1 MAAEAGARRL
11 ATMSTLGIV
20 LIVIAAVLVVL
31 LAGGLAGAARRR
43 KDYAHRYERNIAQA
57 DRALEQ
63 ARAAD
68 KGWDRPAI
76 EAAAREALAAERPG
90 WEYIDLALVLVDDRP
105 GIEEDRAH
113 FIAGGDDG
121 EARVVL
127 VRRDSGWALE
137 RVDFHAPEEQD
148 PTRETS
154 PAA

>member
-1 MAAEAGARRL
+1 MAVQAAARRL
-11 ATMSTLGIV
+11 ASMSTLGIV
-20 LIVIAAVLVVL
+20 LIVIAAVFVLL
-31 LAGGLAGAARRR
+31 LAGGFAGAARRR
-43 KDYAHRYERNIAQA
+43 RDQAHHYERNIAQA

-68 KGWDRPAI
+68 KGWDRGSL

-90 WEYIDLALVLVDDRP
+90 WQYTHLALVLVDDRP
-105 GIEEDRAH
+105 GIDEDRAH
-113 FIAGGDDG
+113 FMAAGEDG

-137 RVDFHAPEEQD
+137 RVDFQAPGQQGV
-148 PTRETS
+148 TRETS